1 MLNIYLTSFHM
12 ILLMVTQKAD
22 ALIFSLT
29 ALFCLPDC
37 GFGLEWG
44 EEVLSCFPWEEL
56 WNGGGIWG
64 S

>member
-44 EEVLSCFPWEEL
+44 EVLSCFPWEEL
-56 WNGGGIWG
+56 WNGGGMGG